1 MASARG
7 SRRRQW
13 LPWLLSA
20 ALLIYVFG
28 WATDWTRLRVALEH
42 ADLPLFVTLAATD
55 RLAFFLVWTLL
66 QAAALRRF
74 VAHVPITSVLAVRGG
89 SELLRAVSNPL
100 SDAAFFLGLV
110 QLCGGRVDG
119 VVAAALVPAICH
131 FLMMGMQMTL
141 ALFLLP
147 GGIAENRDVAIGAGV
162 TWLTVIGV
170 ALAVRISATRAVPL
184 PGVRWVRD
192 WLERFSLRELRPF
205 LVAFIALT
213 AFDVLIQGF
222 ASRAFGVPISWGAL
236 TGRIPLVYTS
246 FLIPT
251 LGNFGTREVAW
262 AALFSEFGPRDAL
275 IAYAFSVNMVFLA
288 INVMLGLIFLPR
300 ALSLVA
306 AVRWARRGGEPVR
319 EPPWRDPT
327 EP

>member
-1 MASARG
+1 MTSSRG
-7 SRRRQW
+7 GARRQW

-20 ALLIYVFG
+20 ALLLYVFG
-28 WATDWTRLRVALEH
+28 WATDWSRLRDALSR
-42 ADLPLFVTLAATD
+42 ADLGLFLALATAD

-74 VAHVPITSVLAVRGG
+74 VAHVPITSVLAIRGG

-110 QLCGGRVDG
+110 QLCGGKVEG
-119 VVAAALVPAICH
+119 VIAAALVPAICH
-131 FLMMGMQMTL
+131 FLMMGLQMTL
-141 ALFLLP
+141 ALFVLE
-147 GGIAENRDVAIGAGV
+147 GGIAGNPDVAIGAGV
-162 TWLTVIGV
+162 MWAIVFGV
-170 ALAVRISATRAVPL
+170 ALAVRLSNTRAVSL
-184 PGVRWVRD
+184 PGVRYARE
-192 WLERFSLRELRPF
+192 WLERFPFRELRPF
-205 LVAFIALT
+205 FLGFIALT
-213 AFDVLIQGF
+213 IFDVLIQGF
-222 ASRAFGVPISWGAL
+222 ASRAFGVPIAWDAL
-236 TGRIPLVYTS
+236 AGRIPLVYFS

-288 INVMLGLIFLPR
+288 LNVLLGLIFLPR
-300 ALSLVA
+300 ALALLA
-306 AVRWARRGGEPVR
+306 AVRWVRRGGEPL
-319 EPPWRDPT
+319 ETPWRDPT

>member
-1 MASARG
+1 MTSAQG
-7 SRRRQW
+7 GRRRQW
-13 LPWLLSA
+13 LPWVLSA

-28 WATDWTRLRVALEH
+28 WATDWQRLRLALDQ
-42 ADLPLFVTLAATD
+42 ADLPLFLALASAD

-74 VAHVPITSVLAVRGG
+74 VAHVPITSVLAIRGG

-110 QLCGGRVDG
+110 QLCGGKVEG
-119 VVAAALVPAICH
+119 VIAAALVPAICH
-131 FLMMGMQMTL
+131 FLMMGLQMTL
-141 ALFLLP
+141 ALLILD
-147 GGIAENRDVAIGAGV
+147 GGIAGNADVAIGAGV
-162 TWLTVIGV
+162 MWAIVLAIAV
-170 ALAVRISATRAVPL
+170 AVRISKSRAVPL
-184 PGVRWVRD
+184 PGVRYVRE
-192 WLERFSLRELRPF
+192 WLERFPFRELRPF
-205 LVAFIALT
+205 FLGFIALT
-213 AFDVLIQGF
+213 VFDVLIQGF
-222 ASRAFGVPISWGAL
+222 ASRAFGVPIAWDAL
-236 TGRIPLVYTS
+236 AGRIPLVYFS

-288 INVMLGLIFLPR
+288 LNVLLGLIFLPR
-300 ALSLVA
+300 ALALLA
-306 AVRWARRGGEPVR
+306 AVRWVRRGGEPL
-319 EPPWRDPT
+319 ELPWRDPT

>member
-1 MASARG
+1 
-7 SRRRQW
+7 
-13 LPWLLSA
+13 
-20 ALLIYVFG
+20 
-28 WATDWTRLRVALEH
+28 
-42 ADLPLFVTLAATD
+42 
-55 RLAFFLVWTLL
+55 
-66 QAAALRRF
+66 
-74 VAHVPITSVLAVRGG
+74 
-89 SELLRAVSNPL
+89 
-100 SDAAFFLGLV
+100 
-110 QLCGGRVDG
+110 
-119 VVAAALVPAICH
+119 
-131 FLMMGMQMTL
+131 MMGMQMTL

-162 TWLTVIGV
+162 TWAAVIGV
-170 ALAVRISATRAVPL
+170 GLAVRISAIRAVPL
-184 PGVRWVRD
+184 PGVRYVRD

-205 LVAFIALT
+205 LLAFIALT

-222 ASRAFGVPISWGAL
+222 ASRAFGVPISWAAL

-306 AVRWARRGGEPVR
+306 AVRWARSGGEPVR

>member
-1 MASARG
+1 
-7 SRRRQW
+7 
-13 LPWLLSA
+13 
-20 ALLIYVFG
+20 
-28 WATDWTRLRVALEH
+28 
-42 ADLPLFVTLAATD
+42 
-55 RLAFFLVWTLL
+55 
-66 QAAALRRF
+66 
-74 VAHVPITSVLAVRGG
+74 
-89 SELLRAVSNPL
+89 
-100 SDAAFFLGLV
+100 
-110 QLCGGRVDG
+110 
-119 VVAAALVPAICH
+119 
-131 FLMMGMQMTL
+131 
-141 ALFLLP
+141 
-147 GGIAENRDVAIGAGV
+147 
-162 TWLTVIGV
+162 
-170 ALAVRISATRAVPL
+170 VPL
-184 PGVRWVRD
+184 PGVRYVRD
-192 WLERFSLRELRPF
+192 WLERFSLRQLRPF
-205 LVAFIALT
+205 FLSFVALT

-222 ASRAFGVPISWGAL
+222 ASRAFGVPISWAAL

>member
-1 MASARG
+1 M
-7 SRRRQW
+7 
-13 LPWLLSA
+13 
-20 ALLIYVFG
+20 
-28 WATDWTRLRVALEH
+28 
-42 ADLPLFVTLAATD
+42 
-55 RLAFFLVWTLL
+55 
-66 QAAALRRF
+66 
-74 VAHVPITSVLAVRGG
+74 AHVPITSVLAIRGG

-131 FLMMGMQMTL
+131 FLMMGMQMTI

-205 LVAFIALT
+205 LLRPS
-213 AFDVLIQGF
+213 
-222 ASRAFGVPISWGAL
+222 SR
-236 TGRIPLVYTS
+236 
-246 FLIPT
+246 
-251 LGNFGTREVAW
+251 
-262 AALFSEFGPRDAL
+262 
-275 IAYAFSVNMVFLA
+275 
-288 INVMLGLIFLPR
+288 
-300 ALSLVA
+300 
-306 AVRWARRGGEPVR
+306 
-319 EPPWRDPT
+319 
-327 EP
+327 